1 VALPRAPEPA
11 AAAAAAALCAAAAPL
26 GPGGVLQGPDT
37 QEEAERVRKV
47 REALSAAS
55 LTLAAAAEPGGAAAD
70 RGEQATEAAGCGGG
84 EEEEGAEEEGA
95 ALAAEMSDA
104 PEADLLSLAEA
115 RARAVFPR
123 AAHMCSGRA
132 QGALLRVLC
141 AAVGARRVL
150 EVGTFTASGTL
161 SLAAAADVQE
171 ALVPARGPAR
181 CRRCPPCRHLRA
193 PPAAAR

>member
-1 VALPRAPEPA
+1 M
-11 AAAAAAALCAAAAPL
+11 
-26 GPGGVLQGPDT
+26 
-37 QEEAERVRKV
+37 RKV

-55 LTLAAAAEPGGAAAD
+55 LTLAAAAEPGWAAAD
-70 RGEQATEAAGCGGG
+70 RGERAMEAAGCGGDEGAVG
-84 EEEEGAEEEGA
+84 EAEKGAEEEGA
-95 ALAAEMSDA
+95 ALAAAMSDA

-132 QGALLRVLC
+132 QGALLRVVC

-171 ALVPARGPAR
+171 ELAPARGPAR
-181 CRRCPPCRHLRA
+181 CGRCPPPPPRG
-193 PPAAAR
+193 PAAASARPRRLSAERAGR